1 MSPRPPR
8 GPNGSDARRARN
20 TAAVL
25 QTQRSRLVVAV
36 AAALALAD
44 ASIVTL
50 ALPRLLTEFDAT
62 VEGVAAV
69 IGVYTIVLALGL
81 LPAEA
86 LRRRTGGGP
95 LGAFG
100 LVVFAAACLG
110 CAAAPSLEALLALR
124 ALQAVGGAAALV
136 AAFELLDAGAPS
148 SPGRGLWNA
157 AAIGGLAAGPA
168 LGGILTQALDWRAIF
183 AAQIPLAVAGA
194 AVFVRG
200 RTRVAGPP
208 PAARRGQRPAARRA
222 MLALALASAAL
233 TAVLFLLVL
242 LLVAGWN
249 LSPIGAAVTVS
260 VLPLAALA
268 ASRAHGDARARAA
281 TGCLLIA
288 AGTFALA
295 FLPDAS
301 PLWAVVPQLLAGA
314 GMGLALPALAGE
326 LIPERSPA
334 DAGRLLTA
342 RHAGI
347 ALALLVLAPIVSS
360 NLTSAT
366 ERARERGVAIVLDSP
381 LPPVEKIRL
390 APTVLTG
397 VNADEPRA
405 ELKRALAAERSGF
418 EGEERA
424 DYDRLA
430 ARADDTL
437 VAAVADSFRTAFV
450 IAAALALVAA
460 LLVLP
465 ARARLKPLALIGA
478 LALVVPLAYVVLESS
493 TAPEPVVIANPCED
507 RDLPDAPGLGG
518 VLQDEAL
525 ERLDAIA
532 CQFGS
537 SREELVLAAADEEDA
552 ARYERRYGANPRSG
566 GDLLQG
572 AFGD

>member
-1 MSPRPPR
+1 
-8 GPNGSDARRARN
+8 
-20 TAAVL
+20 
-25 QTQRSRLVVAV
+25 VVAV

-50 ALPRLLTEFDAT
+50 ALPRLLTELDAT

-69 IGVYTIVLALGL
+69 IGVYTVVLALAL

-157 AAIGGLAAGPA
+157 AAVGGVAAGPA
-168 LGGILTQALDWRAIF
+168 LGGILTQAFDWRAIF

-194 AVFVRG
+194 VVCLRG
-200 RTRVAGPP
+200 RARAAPPSAATRDP
-208 PAARRGQRPAARRA
+208 RPAARRA

-249 LSPIGAAVTVS
+249 LSPLGAAVTVS

-281 TGCLLIA
+281 TGCLLIG
-288 AGTFALA
+288 AGTLALA

-326 LIPERSPA
+326 LIPERTPA
-334 DAGRLLTA
+334 EAGRLLTA

-347 ALALLVLAPIVSS
+347 ALALLVLAPIVQS
-360 NLTSAT
+360 NLASAT

-381 LPPVEKIRL
+381 LPPDKKIKL

-397 VNADEPRA
+397 VNSDEPRA
-405 ELKRALAAERSGF
+405 ELKRALAAERGGF

-437 VAAVADSFRTAFV
+437 VAAVADSFRTAFL
-450 IAAALALVAA
+450 IAALLALVAA

-465 ARARLKPLALIGA
+465 ARPRLRPLALIGA

-493 TAPEPVVIANPCED
+493 TAPKPVVIANPCED

-537 SREELVLAAADEEDA
+537 SREELVLAAADEDDA